1 MIKLVQYSEKSVA
14 VFGDTEELKQEL
26 KHGRRFNKNLTDQI
40 MVIKLQVGFFLLK
53 KELIERELSINIQE
67 KPVEKLIE
75 KQVEKPVEKQV
86 EKSVEKPIEKHK
98 LKNCCSTK

>member
-1 MIKLVQYSEKSVA
+1 MACAMIKLVQYSEKSVA

-26 KHGRRFNKNLTDQI
+26 KKHGGRFNKNLTDPDNGNKAAGWI
-40 MVIKLQVGFFLLK
+40 FSIKK

-67 KPVEKLIE
+67 KPVEKPIE

-86 EKSVEKPIEKHK
+86 EKSVEKP
-98 LKNCCSTK
+98 STTK